1 MSATQ
6 LLVSLFQCKAWSNHE
21 LFGALTSLNESL
33 LNEPLKEAVLD
44 MHSII
49 RTLNHIYVAD
59 CIFVANLQGTTHSYT
74 ATNTVETPTLDDLYV
89 AVQATDRWY
98 IEYVASL
105 SSEQL
110 IEQIEF
116 SFVDGDLGKM
126 SRQEILMHIITHGSY
141 HRGAVGKLMT
151 QAAVPPPRD
160 IYTRFLHE
168 TEPERRLGP

>member
-1 MSATQ
+1 MSTTQ
-6 LLVSLFQCKAWSNHE
+6 LLVSLFKYKAWANNE
-21 LFGALTSLNESL
+21 LFSALNSLHDFALE
-33 LNEPLKEAVLD
+33 
-44 MHSII
+44 MHPVI

-74 ATNTVETPTLDDLYV
+74 ATNTVETPNLTDLYL
-89 AVQATDRWY
+89 AVQTTDNWY

-116 SFVDGDLGKM
+116 SFVDGDSGKM
-126 SRQEILMHIITHGSY
+126 SRQEMLMHVITHGNY
-141 HRGAVGKLMT
+141 HRGAVGKLMA

-168 TEPERRLGP
+168 TEPARRLRN